1 MTSTELK
8 RQARLQE
15 WAVDSI
21 SACAL
26 QTDSNGNLFLRKCDS
41 LICSNRVYPN
51 GMFLKPSSRCCDG
64 VRTTLTIARLAA
76 AQAAIKD

>member
-8 RQARLQE
+8 RHAQLQE
-15 WAVDSI
+15 LAVDSI

-41 LICSNRVYPN
+41 LICSNRVCPN
-51 GMFLKPSSRCCDG
+51 GMLLNPSSRCCDG
-64 VRTTLTIARLAA
+64 TKTT
-76 AQAAIKD
+76 